1 MPGQCRP
8 FRACWARTGRANLA
22 VCVVRRR
29 SAHRDQVRRAPLSGA
44 GDGALGSPG
53 RYAVRRH
60 NARAAGQ
67 PPVGRRERQPTDRGG
82 CMSSLAPPLDPITL
96 EIIWNGLKSINDEAW
111 ITIQKSAFSTNI
123 KERHDHSTAIADARG
138 RLIAQ
143 AEMSLPIHLASLLE
157 LMRILVARYRDDIA
171 EGDLFIAN
179 DPHVAGGTHLPD
191 INMAM
196 PVFADGRLVAFV
208 SNLAHHADV
217 GGA

>member
-1 MPGQCRP
+1 M
-8 FRACWARTGRANLA
+8 T
-22 VCVVRRR
+22 
-29 SAHRDQVRRAPLSGA
+29 
-44 GDGALGSPG
+44 
-53 RYAVRRH
+53 
-60 NARAAGQ
+60 Q
-67 PPVGRRERQPTDRGG
+67 PAD
-82 CMSSLAPPLDPITL
+82 LDPITL
-96 EIIWNGLKSINDEAW
+96 EIIWSGLKSINDECW
-111 ITIQKSAFSTNI
+111 ITIQKTAFSTNI

-157 LMRILVARYRDDIA
+157 LMRILVVRYGDDIS

-196 PVFADGRLVAFV
+196 PVFAEGRLVAFV

-217 GGA
+217 GGAAPGAMSGGMSPNHPEGPRIP